1 MKQENIMKGKWK
13 MNVWDNDE
21 KIEKIVCIPL
31 EEYKELLVTKGK
43 YIELKEKNKMRNW
56 INMNRNFNE

>member
-13 MNVWDNDE
+13 MNVWDNDK
-21 KIEKIVCIPL
+21 KIEKVVCIPL

-56 INMNRNFNE
+56 INMNRNFDE

>member
-1 MKQENIMKGKWK
+1 